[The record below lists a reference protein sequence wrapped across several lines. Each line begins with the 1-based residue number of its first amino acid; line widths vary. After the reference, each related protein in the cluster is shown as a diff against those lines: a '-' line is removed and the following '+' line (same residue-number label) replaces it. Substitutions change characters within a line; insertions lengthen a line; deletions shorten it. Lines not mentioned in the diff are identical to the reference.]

1 MKSLFW
7 FRGDLRLDDN
17 PGLKACFEI
26 SEEVHT
32 IYIFSKKQ
40 LNLHELA
47 VHDVKKFQCPECEYK
62 TTRKSS
68 LVSHHTSMHI
78 GQKFQCPD
86 CEY

>member
-26 SEEVHT
+26 SEEVHA

-40 LNLHELA
+40 LNLHNEA
-47 VHDVKKFQCPECEYK
+47 NVKIDFLIKNLI
-62 TTRKSS
+62 S
-68 LVSHHTSMHI
+68 LESDLKI
-78 GQKFQCPD
+78 
-86 CEY
+86 